1 MFIREQCVS
10 RYVTKPANFSAEEQD
25 QLFRLLRQLDG
36 DSSATQRDLAA
47 AVGVSLG
54 RLNTLLRSATDAS
67 LVERITKDSADKRQR
82 VAYALT
88 LKGASEKNRLT
99 DIFLARKFAEYDALH
114 AELTGTASGF
124 SPLKGRTKLMQN
136 NLAPIP
142 ELYVSYDSAQKL
154 KVEAADLT
162 SHDLTPRQICD
173 LELLMNGG
181 FNPLKGFLSEA
192 DYDSVVDNMRLTTG
206 ELWPMPITLDVS
218 KDFADSIELGQD
230 IALRDQ
236 EGVIL
241 GTMTVTDKWVPNKAK
256 EAEKVFGADDL
267 AHPAVNYL
275 HHTAGEVYLGGP
287 VTGIQ
292 QPVHYDFRARR
303 DTPNELRAYFRKMG
317 WRKIVAFQTRN
328 PLHRAHQELTFRA
341 AREAEANLLIH
352 PVVGLTKPGDIDHF
366 TRVRCY
372 EAVLDQYPA
381 STTTMSLLNL
391 AMRMAGPR
399 EAVWH
404 GLIRK
409 NHGCTHF
416 IVGRDHAGP
425 GKNSAGEDFY
435 GPYDAQDL
443 FREHQEE
450 IGITMV
456 DFKHMVY
463 VQERAQYEPADEIA
477 DKDDVTI
484 LNISGTELRRRL
496 AEGLEIPEWFSFP
509 TVVQELRKS
518 KPPRAKQGFT
528 VFFTGFSGSGKSTI
542 ANALMVK
549 LMEMGGRP
557 VTLLDGDIVRKNLSS
572 ELGFSKEH
580 RDLNIR
586 RIGYVA
592 SEITKNGGIA
602 ICAPIAPYASTR
614 RAVREDIE
622 AFGAFVEVHVATT
635 IEECERRDRKGLY
648 KLAREGKIKE
658 FTGISDPYDVPENP
672 ELSVE
677 TENVEVDNCAHQ
689 VLLKLESMGLIK
701 A

>member
-1 MFIREQCVS
+1 MIASDTTSIQQDE
-10 RYVTKPANFSAEEQD
+10 D
-25 QLFRLLRQLDG
+25 QLFRLLRQLDLAP
-36 DSSATQRDLAA
+36 DASQRATASALNI
-47 AVGVSLG
+47 SLG
-54 RLNTLLRSATDAS
+54 RLNSLLRAATDAGF
-67 LVERITKDSADKRQR
+67 VRVADRPGPDRRQR
-82 VAYALT
+82 FAYVLT
-88 LKGASEKNRLT
+88 SRGATEKIRLT
-99 DIFLARKFAEYDALH
+99 EHFLTRKFAEYDALH
-114 AELTGTASGF
+114 AELTGTVSGLD
-124 SPLKGRTKLMQN
+124 PLKNRTKLVQN

-142 ELYVSYDSAQKL
+142 ELFVSYESAQKL
-154 KVEAADLT
+154 KVDAADLI

-181 FNPLKGFLSEA
+181 FNPLKGFLGED
-192 DYDSVVDNMRLTTG
+192 DYNGVVDKMRLSDGT
-206 ELWPMPITLDVS
+206 LWPIPVTLDVNE
-218 KDFADSIELGQD
+218 DFADGIELGQD

-241 GTMTVTDKWVPNKAK
+241 ATMTVTDRWMPDKVH
-256 EAEKVFGADDL
+256 EAEAVFGANDE
-267 AHPAVNYL
+267 AHPAVDYL
-275 HHTAGEVYLGGP
+275 HNVAGKVYLGGP

-292 QPVHYDFRARR
+292 QPVHYDFRGRR
-303 DTPNELRAYFRKMG
+303 DTPNELRAYFRKLG
-317 WRKIVAFQTRN
+317 WRKVVAFQTRN

-341 AREAEANLLIH
+341 AREAQANLLIH
-352 PVVGLTKPGDIDHF
+352 PVVGMTKPGDVDHF

-372 EAVLDQYPA
+372 EAVLDKYPG

-404 GLIRK
+404 GIIRR

-425 GKNSAGEDFY
+425 GKNSKGDDFY

-443 FREHQEE
+443 FREHEEE
-450 IGITMV
+450 IGIKMV
-456 DFKHMVY
+456 DFKQMVY
-463 VQERAQYEPADEIA
+463 VQERAQYEPADEIE
-477 DKDDVTI
+477 DKDNVTI

-496 AEGLEIPEWFSFP
+496 REGLEIPEWFSFSE
-509 TVVQELRKS
+509 VVEELRRRY
-518 KPPRAKQGFT
+518 PPRSQQGFT

-542 ANALMVK
+542 ANALLTK

-602 ICAPIAPYASTR
+602 LCAPIAPYAATR
-614 RAVREDIE
+614 RAVRQDIE
-622 AFGAFVEVHVATT
+622 QYGAFVEVHVSTS

-648 KLAREGKIKE
+648 KLARAGKIKE
-658 FTGISDPYDVPENP
+658 FTGISDPYDVPEDP
-672 ELSVE
+672 ELRVE

-689 VLLKLESMGLIK
+689 VILKLEQMGLI
-701 A
+701 AG

>member
-1 MFIREQCVS
+1 MPEATTQMSEDADLR
-10 RYVTKPANFSAEEQD
+10 
-25 QLFRLLRQLDG
+25 FRLLRQLDLAPEA
-36 DSSATQRDLAA
+36 SQRETAEAL
-47 AVGVSLG
+47 GISLG
-54 RLNTLLRSATDAS
+54 KLNALLRAATEAGFVQIS
-67 LVERITKDSADKRQR
+67 DSASTDRRKRQ
-82 VAYALT
+82 AYLLT
-88 LKGASEKNRLT
+88 PKGAAEKSRLT
-99 DIFLARKFAEYDALH
+99 DQFLARKLAEYDALH
-114 AELTGTASGF
+114 AELTGSTSNLVN
-124 SPLKGRTKLMQN
+124 SKNRTQTMQN
-136 NLAPIP
+136 LHAPIP
-142 ELYVSYDSAQKL
+142 ELFVSYDSAQKL
-154 KVEAADLT
+154 KREAVDLV
-162 SHDLTPRQICD
+162 SWDLTPRQICD

-181 FNPLKGFLSEA
+181 FNPLKGFLTEE
-192 DYDSVVDNMRLTTG
+192 DYTGVVESMRLADG
-206 ELWPMPITLDVS
+206 SLWPMPITLDVS
-218 KDFADSIELGQD
+218 QDFADSIEPGQD

-241 GTMTVTDKWVPNKAK
+241 AIMSIGDKYTPNKAR
-256 EAEKVFGADDL
+256 EAEKVFGSDDD

-275 HHTAGEVYLGGP
+275 HNVAGPVYLGGP

-292 QPVHYDFRARR
+292 QPVHYDFRGRR
-303 DTPNELRAYFRKMG
+303 DTPNELRAYFRKLG
-317 WRKIVAFQTRN
+317 WRKVVAFQTRN

-341 AREAEANLLIH
+341 AKEAQANLLIH
-352 PVVGLTKPGDIDHF
+352 PVVGLTKPGDVDHF

-372 EAVLDQYPA
+372 EAVLDKYPQ
-381 STTTMSLLNL
+381 STTSMSLLNL

-404 GLIRK
+404 GLIRA

-450 IGITMV
+450 MGIEMV

-477 DKDDVTI
+477 DRDNVTI

-496 AEGLEIPEWFSFP
+496 REGLEIPEWFSFP
-509 TVVQELRKS
+509 EVVKELRLRY
-518 KPPRAKQGFT
+518 PPRSQQGFT

-542 ANALMVK
+542 ANALLTK

-602 ICAPIAPYASTR
+602 LCAPIAPYATTR

-622 AFGAFVEVHVATT
+622 SYGAFVEVHVATT

-658 FTGISDPYDVPENP
+658 FTGISDPYDVPVDP
-672 ELSVE
+672 ELRVE

-689 VLLKLESMGLIK
+689 VILKLESMGLIGTN
-701 A
+701 

>member
-1 MFIREQCVS
+1 M
-10 RYVTKPANFSAEEQD
+10 PATPPPSSPTEDDLRF
-25 QLFRLLRQLDG
+25 LLLRQLDAAPEG
-36 DSSATQRDLAA
+36 SQRAIAA
-47 AVGVSLG
+47 AVGISLG
-54 RLNTLLRSATDAS
+54 RLNGLLRATADQG
-67 LVERITKDSADKRQR
+67 LIQIGKRGGPDKRQR
-82 VAYALT
+82 FSYVITA
-88 LKGASEKNRLT
+88 KGAAEKTRLR
-99 DIFLARKFAEYDALH
+99 DQFLARKFAEYDALH
-114 AELTGTASGF
+114 AELTGSSSGL
-124 SPLKGRTKLMQN
+124 SPLKHRTHPMQD
-136 NLAPIP
+136 NLTPIP
-142 ELYVSYDSAQKL
+142 ELYVSYESAQKL

-162 SHDLTPRQICD
+162 SHDLSPRQICD

-181 FNPLKGFLSEA
+181 FNPLKGFLSEE
-192 DYDSVVDNMRLTTG
+192 DYNGVVENMRLADG
-206 ELWPMPITLDVS
+206 SLWPMPITLDVS
-218 KDFADSIELGQD
+218 EDFANSIELGQD

-241 GTMTVTDKWVPNKAK
+241 ATMTVTDRWEPNKAR
-256 EAEKVFGADDL
+256 EAEKVFGADDD

-275 HHTAGEVYLGGP
+275 HNVAGKIYLGGP
-287 VTGIQ
+287 IVGIQ
-292 QPVHYDFRARR
+292 QPVHYDFRGRR
-303 DTPNELRAYFRKMG
+303 DTPNELRSYFRKLG
-317 WRKIVAFQTRN
+317 WRRVVAFQTRN

-341 AREAEANLLIH
+341 AREAQANLLIH
-352 PVVGLTKPGDIDHF
+352 PVVGMTKPGDIDHF

-381 STTTMSLLNL
+381 ATTTMSLLNL

-443 FREHQEE
+443 FREHEAE
-450 IGITMV
+450 IGIEMV

-463 VQERAQYEPADEIA
+463 VQDRAQYEPADEIE
-477 DKDDVTI
+477 DKDNVTI

-496 AEGLEIPEWFSFP
+496 QEGLEIPEWFSFP
-509 TVVQELRKS
+509 TVVEELRKT
-518 KPPRAKQGFT
+518 KPPRAEQGFT

-602 ICAPIAPYASTR
+602 ICAPIAPYATTR

-622 AFGAFVEVHVATT
+622 QFGAFVEVHVATS

-658 FTGISDPYDVPENP
+658 FTGISDPYDVPVNP
-672 ELSVE
+672 ELTVE

-701 A
+701 G

>member
-1 MFIREQCVS
+1 MAMSPAKITSEQ
-10 RYVTKPANFSAEEQD
+10 ED
-25 QLFRLLRQLDG
+25 QMFRLLRQLDTAP
-36 DSSATQRDLAA
+36 DASQRAIAA
-47 AVGVSLG
+47 AIGVSLG
-54 RLNTLLRSATDAS
+54 RLNALLRTATDAG
-67 LVERITKDSADKRQR
+67 LVNITDRDGPDKRAR
-82 VAYALT
+82 YGYAIT
-88 LKGASEKNRLT
+88 ARGGAEKNRLT
-99 DIFLARKFAEYDALH
+99 DQFLARKFEEYDALH
-114 AELTGTASGF
+114 AELTGTTSGL
-124 SPLKGRTKLMQN
+124 SPLKSRTKLMQT

-142 ELYVSYDSAQKL
+142 ELYVSHDSAQKL

-162 SHDLTPRQICD
+162 SHDLSPRQICD

-192 DYDSVVDNMRLTTG
+192 DYNGVVNDMRMTDG
-206 ELWPMPITLDVS
+206 ALWPMPITLDVS
-218 KDFADSIELGQD
+218 EDFANSLEIGQD

-241 GTMTVTDKWVPNKAK
+241 ATMTVTDRWEPNKAV
-256 EAEKVFGADDL
+256 EAEKVFGADDD

-275 HHTAGEVYLGGP
+275 HNQAGKIYLGGP

-317 WRKIVAFQTRN
+317 WRRVVAFQTRN

-341 AREAEANLLIH
+341 AKEAQANLLIH

-381 STTTMSLLNL
+381 STTAMSLLNL

-425 GKNSAGEDFY
+425 GSNSQGEDFY

-450 IGITMV
+450 MGIEMV

-463 VQERAQYEPADEIA
+463 VQDRAQYEPADEIEN
-477 DKDDVTI
+477 KENVTI

-509 TVVQELRKS
+509 TVVQELRRTR
-518 KPPRAKQGFT
+518 PPRAKQGFT

-602 ICAPIAPYASTR
+602 ICAPIAPYATTR

-622 AFGAFVEVHVATT
+622 SFGAFVEVHVATS
-635 IEECERRDRKGLY
+635 IEACEERDRKGLY

-658 FTGISDPYDVPENP
+658 FTGISDPYDVPESP
-672 ELSVE
+672 ELRVE
-677 TENVEVDNCAHQ
+677 TVGYDVDNCAHQ
-689 VLLKLESMGLIK
+689 VLLKLESMGLIS

>member
-1 MFIREQCVS
+1 LPEAQAS
-10 RYVTKPANFSAEEQD
+10 LPEED
-25 QLFRLLRQLDG
+25 HLFRLLRQLDLAP
-36 DSSATQRDLAA
+36 DASQRATAQAL
-47 AVGVSLG
+47 GVSLG
-54 RLNTLLRSATDAS
+54 TLNNHLRAATAAG
-67 LVERITKDSADKRQR
+67 LIAITERSGPDRRQR
-82 VAYALT
+82 FAYALT
-88 LKGASEKNRLT
+88 TRGAATKARLT
-99 DIFLARKFAEYDALH
+99 DRFLERKLAEYDALH
-114 AELTGTASGF
+114 AELTGTESGLL
-124 SPLKGRTKLMQN
+124 SLKKRTPLMLP

-154 KVEAADLT
+154 KVSAGDLV
-162 SHDLTPRQICD
+162 SHDLTPRQTCD

-181 FNPLKGFLSEA
+181 FYPLKGFLSEE
-192 DYDSVVDNMRLTTG
+192 DYTSVVNDMRLADGT
-206 ELWPMPITLDVS
+206 LWPMPITLDVTE
-218 KDFADSIELGQD
+218 KFADSVEIGQD

-241 GTMTVTDKWVPNKAK
+241 ATMTVTDKWVPNKAH
-256 EAEKVFGADDL
+256 EAEKVFGVDDI

-275 HHTAGEVYLGGP
+275 HHKSGAVYLGGP

-303 DTPNELRAYFRKMG
+303 DTPNELRAYFRKVG

-341 AREAEANLLIH
+341 AREAQANLLIH
-352 PVVGLTKPGDIDHF
+352 PVVGMTKPGDVDHF

-372 EAVLDQYPA
+372 EAVLDNYPQA
-381 STTTMSLLNL
+381 TTTMSLLNL

-404 GLIRK
+404 GIIRR

-425 GKNSAGEDFY
+425 GKNSQGKDFY
-435 GPYDAQDL
+435 GPYDAQEL
-443 FREHQEE
+443 FKKHEAE
-450 IGITMV
+450 IGLEMV

-463 VQERAQYEPADEIA
+463 VQEKAQYYPANEVPAGDTVL
-477 DKDDVTI
+477 D
-484 LNISGTELRRRL
+484 ISGTELRRRL
-496 AEGLEIPEWFSFP
+496 REGLDIPEWFSFP
-509 TVVQELRKS
+509 KVVTELRRTS
-518 KPPRAKQGFT
+518 PPRAKQGFT

-549 LMEMGGRP
+549 LMEMGSRP

-622 AFGAFVEVHVATT
+622 AFGAFVEVHVATS

-648 KLAREGKIKE
+648 RLAREGKIKE
-658 FTGISDPYDVPENP
+658 FTGISDPYDVPATP
-672 ELSVE
+672 ELRIE
-677 TENVEVDNCAHQ
+677 TENADVDTCAHQ
-689 VLLKLESMGLIK
+689 VLLKLESMGLI
-701 A
+701 AAH

>member
-1 MFIREQCVS
+1 MQTLAPYRSDQDE
-10 RYVTKPANFSAEEQD
+10 D
-25 QLFRLLRQLDG
+25 QLFRLLRQLDYAPEA
-36 DSSATQRDLAA
+36 SQRTTAA
-47 AVGVSLG
+47 ALNVSLG
-54 RLNTLLRSATDAS
+54 RLNAQLRAAADAG
-67 LVERITKDSADKRQR
+67 LIKITESINTDKRKR
-82 VAYALT
+82 FAYVMT
-88 LKGASEKNRLT
+88 PKGGSEKNRLT
-99 DIFLARKFAEYDALH
+99 DAFLKRKFAEYEALH
-114 AELTGTASGF
+114 AELTGTTTRL
-124 SPLKGRTKLMQN
+124 SPFTHRTKLMQN
-136 NLAPIP
+136 NLSPIP
-142 ELYVSYDSAQKL
+142 ELYVSFESSQKM
-154 KVEAADLT
+154 KVEAGNLT

-192 DYDSVVDNMRLTTG
+192 DYNGVVENMRTADG
-206 ELWPMPITLDVS
+206 ALWPIPITLDVKS
-218 KDFADSIELGQD
+218 AFADTIEIGQD

-241 GTMTVTDKWVPNKAK
+241 ATMTVTDKWVPNKAR
-256 EAEKVFGADDL
+256 EAEMVFGADDS

-275 HHTAGEVYLGGP
+275 HNQAGDVYLGGP
-287 VTGIQ
+287 ITGIQ
-292 QPVHYDFRARR
+292 QPVHYDFRGRR

-317 WRKIVAFQTRN
+317 WRKVVAFQTRN

-341 AREAEANLLIH
+341 AKEAQANLLIH
-352 PVVGLTKPGDIDHF
+352 PVVGLTKPGDVDHF

-381 STTTMSLLNL
+381 STTAMSLLNL

-425 GKNSAGEDFY
+425 GNNSQGEDFY

-443 FREHQEE
+443 CREHQEE
-450 IGITMV
+450 MGIEMV
-456 DFKHMVY
+456 DFKHMVW
-463 VQERAQYEPADEIA
+463 VSERSQYEAMDEIK

-509 TVVQELRKS
+509 QVVAELRRT
-518 KPPRAKQGFT
+518 KPARSKQGFT
-528 VFFTGFSGSGKSTI
+528 VFLTGFSGSGKSTI

-602 ICAPIAPYASTR
+602 ICAPIAPYATTR

-622 AFGAFVEVHVATT
+622 EFGAFIEVHVATS

-658 FTGISDPYDVPENP
+658 FTGISDPYDVPANP
-672 ELSVE
+672 EMVME

-689 VLLKLESMGLIK
+689 IILKLESMGLIK

>member
-1 MFIREQCVS
+1 M
-10 RYVTKPANFSAEEQD
+10 YLAN
-25 QLFRLLRQLDG
+25 
-36 DSSATQRDLAA
+36 
-47 AVGVSLG
+47 
-54 RLNTLLRSATDAS
+54 
-67 LVERITKDSADKRQR
+67 
-82 VAYALT
+82 
-88 LKGASEKNRLT
+88 
-99 DIFLARKFAEYDALH
+99 H
-114 AELTGTASGF
+114 
-124 SPLKGRTKLMQN
+124 
-136 NLAPIP
+136 APIP

-154 KVEAADLT
+154 KIEAGQLP
-162 SHDLTPRQICD
+162 SWDLTPRQICD

-181 FNPLKGFLSEA
+181 FAPLKGFMGQA
-192 DYDSVVDNMRLTTG
+192 DYDGVVADMRTADGT
-206 ELWPMPITLDVS
+206 LWPMPITLDVS
-218 KDFADSIELGQD
+218 EAFADKVEPGQD

-241 GTMTVTDKWVPNKAK
+241 AILSISDKWVPNKAV

-275 HHTAGEVYLGGP
+275 HNQAGKVYLGGP
-287 VTGIQ
+287 VIGIQ
-292 QPVHYDFRARR
+292 QPVHYDFKARR
-303 DTPNELRAYFRKMG
+303 DTPNELRALFRKLG

-352 PVVGLTKPGDIDHF
+352 PVVGMTKPGDVDHF

-372 EAVLDQYPA
+372 EAVLDKYPA
-381 STTTMSLLNL
+381 QTTALSLLNL

-404 GLIRK
+404 GIIRR
-409 NHGCTHF
+409 NHGCTHM

-425 GKNSAGEDFY
+425 GKNSAGKDFY
-435 GPYDAQDL
+435 DPYAAQEL
-443 FREHQEE
+443 FAQHAKE
-450 IGITMV
+450 IGIEMV

-463 VQERAQYEPADEIA
+463 VQEKAQYYPANEIPEGSTVL
-477 DKDDVTI
+477 D
-484 LNISGTELRRRL
+484 ISGTELRRRL
-496 AEGLEIPEWFSFP
+496 REGLDIPEWFSFP
-509 TVVQELRKS
+509 EVVSELRKTS
-518 KPPRAKQGFT
+518 PARSKQGFT
-528 VFFTGFSGSGKSTI
+528 VFFTGLSGSGKSTI

-557 VTLLDGDIVRKNLSS
+557 VTLLDGDVVRKHLSS

-580 RDLNIR
+580 RDLNIK

-602 ICAPIAPYASTR
+602 ICAPIAPYTATR
-614 RAVREDIE
+614 RAVREMIE
-622 AFGAFVEVHVATT
+622 GFGAFIEVHVATS

-658 FTGISDPYDVPENP
+658 FTGISDPYEAPTQA
-672 ELSVE
+672 ELVVD
-677 TENVEVDNCAHQ
+677 TENVDVDHCAHQ
-689 VLLKLESMGLIK
+689 VLLKLEQMGLIR

>member
-1 MFIREQCVS
+1 MTS
-10 RYVTKPANFSAEEQD
+10 PMTKPLPTEED
-25 QLFRLLRQLDG
+25 QLFRLLRQLD
-36 DSSATQRDLAA
+36 SAPEASQRATA
-47 AVGVSLG
+47 SAIGISLG
-54 RLNTLLRSATDAS
+54 RLNALLRNCA
-67 LVERITKDSADKRQR
+67 ERGLIRISERAGPDKRAR
-82 VAYALT
+82 FAYAITARGAAEMVRLRDQFLT
-88 LKGASEKNRLT
+88 
-99 DIFLARKFAEYDALH
+99 RKFAEYDALH
-114 AELTGTASGF
+114 AELTGTSSGL
-124 SPLKGRTKLMQN
+124 SPLKHRTHPMQN
-136 NLAPIP
+136 NLSPIP
-142 ELYVSYDSAQKL
+142 ELYVSYESAQKL
-154 KVEAADLT
+154 KVEAGDLI
-162 SHDLTPRQICD
+162 SHDLTPRQTCD

-192 DYDSVVDNMRLTTG
+192 DYDGVVEELRLADGT
-206 ELWPMPITLDVS
+206 LWPMPITLDVS
-218 KDFADSIELGQD
+218 EDFAKTIELGQD

-241 GTMTVTDKWVPNKAK
+241 ATMTVTDRWEPNKAR
-256 EAEKVFGADDL
+256 EAEKVFGADDD

-275 HHTAGEVYLGGP
+275 HNVAGKIYLGGP
-287 VTGIQ
+287 IVGIQ
-292 QPVHYDFRARR
+292 QPIHYDFRGRR
-303 DTPNELRAYFRKMG
+303 DTPNELRAYFRKLG
-317 WRKIVAFQTRN
+317 WRRIVAFQTRN

-341 AREAEANLLIH
+341 AKEAQANLLIH
-352 PVVGLTKPGDIDHF
+352 PVVGMTKPGDIDHF

-381 STTTMSLLNL
+381 ATTTMSLLNL

-443 FREHQEE
+443 FREHQDE
-450 IGITMV
+450 IGVEMV
-456 DFKHMVY
+456 DFKHMVF
-463 VQERAQYEPADEIA
+463 VQDRAQYEPADEIL

-496 AEGLEIPEWFSFP
+496 SEGLEIPEWFSFP
-509 TVVQELRKS
+509 AVVEELRKT
-518 KPPRAKQGFT
+518 KPPRAEQGFT

-602 ICAPIAPYASTR
+602 ICAPIAPYATTR

-622 AFGAFVEVHVATT
+622 QFGAFVEVHVATS

-658 FTGISDPYDVPENP
+658 FTGISDPYDVPKNP
-672 ELSVE
+672 DLSVE
-677 TENVEVDNCAHQ
+677 TENVDVDNCAHQ
-689 VLLKLESMGLIK
+689 VLLKLENMGLIRG
-701 A
+701 

>member
-1 MFIREQCVS
+1 MSSTEA
-10 RYVTKPANFSAEEQD
+10 KPTPGEED
-25 QLFRLLRQLDG
+25 QLFRLLRQLDTAPEA
-36 DSSATQRDLAA
+36 SQRAIAA
-47 AVGVSLG
+47 AIGVSLG
-54 RLNTLLRSATDAS
+54 RLNALLRAAVDAG
-67 LVERITKDSADKRQR
+67 LITISTRNGPDKRQR
-82 VAYALT
+82 YSYSLT
-88 LKGASEKNRLT
+88 ARGASEKVRLT
-99 DIFLARKFAEYDALH
+99 DIFLNRKLAEYDALH
-114 AELTGTASGF
+114 AELTGTTSGLV
-124 SPLKGRTKLMQN
+124 PLKHRTNLMEQ

-142 ELYVSYDSAQKL
+142 ELYVSHESAQKL

-181 FNPLKGFLSEA
+181 FNPLKGFLSEE
-192 DYDSVVDNMRLTTG
+192 DYNGVVENMRLADG
-206 ELWPMPITLDVS
+206 QLWPMPITLDVS
-218 KDFADSIELGQD
+218 EDFAASIELGQD

-241 GTMTVTDKWVPNKAK
+241 ATMTVTDRWEPNKAN
-256 EAEKVFGADDL
+256 EAEKVFGADDD

-275 HHTAGEVYLGGP
+275 HNQAGKIYLGGP
-287 VTGIQ
+287 VVGIQ
-292 QPVHYDFRARR
+292 QPVHYDFRGRR
-303 DTPNELRAYFRKMG
+303 DTPNELRAYFRKLG
-317 WRKIVAFQTRN
+317 WRKVVAFQTRN

-341 AREAEANLLIH
+341 AKEAQANLLIH
-352 PVVGLTKPGDIDHF
+352 PVVGMTKPGDVDHF

-372 EAVLDQYPA
+372 EAVLDKYPA
-381 STTTMSLLNL
+381 STTSMSLLNL

-404 GLIRK
+404 GLIRA

-435 GPYDAQDL
+435 GPYDAQEL
-443 FREHQEE
+443 FRANQSE
-450 IGITMV
+450 IGCEMV

-463 VQERAQYEPADEIA
+463 VQERAQYEPNDEI
-477 DKDDVTI
+477 KDRDNVTI

-496 AEGLEIPEWFSFP
+496 SEGLEIPEWFSFP
-509 TVVQELRKS
+509 EVVKELRRT
-518 KPPRAKQGFT
+518 KPPRSKQGFT

-549 LMEMGGRP
+549 LMEQGGRP

-602 ICAPIAPYASTR
+602 ICAPIAPYATTR

-622 AFGAFVEVHVATT
+622 QFGAFVEVHVATS

-658 FTGISDPYDVPENP
+658 FTGISDPYDVPVSP

-677 TENVEVDNCAHQ
+677 TENVDVDNCAHQ
-689 VLLKLESMGLIK
+689 VLLKLESMGLVK

>member
-1 MFIREQCVS
+1 M
-10 RYVTKPANFSAEEQD
+10 TM
-25 QLFRLLRQLDG
+25 
-36 DSSATQRDLAA
+36 LA
-47 AVGVSLG
+47 
-54 RLNTLLRSATDAS
+54 
-67 LVERITKDSADKRQR
+67 
-82 VAYALT
+82 
-88 LKGASEKNRLT
+88 
-99 DIFLARKFAEYDALH
+99 
-114 AELTGTASGF
+114 
-124 SPLKGRTKLMQN
+124 

-142 ELYVSYDSAQKL
+142 ELYVSYEAAQKL
-154 KVEAADLT
+154 KVEATDLT
-162 SHDLTPRQICD
+162 SCNLSPRQICD
-173 LELLMNGG
+173 LEILMNGG
-181 FNPLKGFLSEA
+181 FNPLKGFLSQT
-192 DYDSVVDNMRLTTG
+192 DYDNVVDNLRLADGT
-206 ELWPMPITLDVS
+206 LWPMPITLDVS
-218 KDFADSIELGQD
+218 EEFADKIELGQD

-241 GTMTVTDKWVPNKAK
+241 GTMTVTDRWAPDKSHEAK
-256 EAEKVFGADDL
+256 KVFGADDQ

-275 HHTAGEVYLGGP
+275 HSIAGKVYLGGP

-292 QPVHYDFRARR
+292 NPVHYDFRGRR
-303 DTPNELRAYFRKMG
+303 DTPNELRAYFRKLG
-317 WRKIVAFQTRN
+317 WRRIVAFQTRN

-341 AREAEANLLIH
+341 AKEAEANLLLH
-352 PVVGLTKPGDIDHF
+352 PVVGITKPGDVDHF

-372 EAVLDQYPA
+372 EAVLDKYPA
-381 STTTMSLLNL
+381 STTSMSLLNL

-399 EAVWH
+399 EAIWH
-404 GLIRK
+404 GLIRA
-409 NHGCTHF
+409 NYGCTHF

-425 GKNSAGEDFY
+425 GKNSKGENFY

-443 FREHQEE
+443 FRKYQDE
-450 IGITMV
+450 IGVEMV

-463 VQERAQYEPADEIA
+463 VQERAQYEPKDEIL
-477 DKDDVTI
+477 DRENVTI
-484 LNISGTELRRRL
+484 LNITGTELRRRL

-509 TVVQELRKS
+509 EVVTELRKTR
-518 KPPRAKQGFT
+518 PPRSQQGFT

-602 ICAPIAPYASTR
+602 ICAPIAPYATTR
-614 RAVREDIE
+614 RAVREDVE
-622 AFGAFVEVHVATT
+622 KFGAFCEVHVATS

-658 FTGISDPYDVPENP
+658 FTGISDPYDIPENP

-689 VLLKLESMGLIK
+689 ILLKLESMGLIG
-701 A
+701 AN